1 MAGLNAAFERVAK
14 AAERRL
20 EAAARKQERQV
31 ERTIEGLAKKAGAQ
45 ITAALA
51 AAVKNIDK
59 LAADL
64 RISSGVEREQL
75 RRALE
80 TANGAVSGFKSVASI
95 AALAPHPLLKAVLL
109 GVGTAAGAAEGAGLE
124 GARREMDKL
133 RSQAEAERIA
143 LQRTLAAF
151 QREAHRAEA
160 TRRRTGKV
168 G

>member
-1 MAGLNAAFERVAK
+1 MAGLNAAFEKVAK

-20 EAAARKQERQV
+20 EAAARKQERAV
-31 ERTIEGLAKKAGAQ
+31 ERTIEGLAKKAGDQ
-45 ITAALA
+45 IARALA
-51 AAVKNIDK
+51 SAVKQVDK

-64 RISSGVEREQL
+64 QIRSGIEREQL
-75 RRALE
+75 RTALE
-80 TANGAVSGFKSVASI
+80 TAQGAVTGFKSVASL
-95 AALAPHPLLKAVLL
+95 AALAPHPAVKALLL
-109 GVGTAAGAAEGAGLE
+109 GIGTAAGAAEGAGLE
-124 GARREMDKL
+124 AARREMDKL

-151 QREAHRAEA
+151 QREAQRAEA